1 VQPIIQTIRPSGA
14 RKWLKRLGLVVF
26 VFVVGI
32 FGVYWTVQHKFDDKI
47 FSVETA
53 PQEDVAV
60 VFGAGLKFKDWP
72 GDFLRDRILIALELY
87 KEGKVGKIMM
97 SGDSADLSHDEVR
110 AMVNFAVTQGI
121 GEENLILDPLGL
133 STLDTCVRLKN
144 VFNID
149 RAVLVTQSAHLGRA
163 MYVCN
168 KTGVDAVGVASDLS
182 ASSGMW
188 KFRTREFFA
197 SLAAWW
203 GLK

>member
-14 RKWLKRLGLVVF
+14 RKWLRRLGLVVF
-26 VFVVGI
+26 VFIVAV
-32 FGVYWTVQHKFDDKI
+32 FFVYWTVQHKFDDKI
-47 FSVETA
+47 YLLDAA
-53 PQEDVAV
+53 PNESLAV

-72 GDFLRDRILIALELY
+72 GDFLRDRILIAMELY

-97 SGDSADLSHDEVR
+97 SGDSADLSHDEVK

-133 STLDTCVRLKN
+133 STFDTCSRLKN
-144 VFNID
+144 VFKID

-168 KTGVDAVGVASDLS
+168 KLGVDAVGVASDLS
-182 ASSGMW
+182 VYPNMW
-188 KFRTREFFA
+188 KFRAREFFA

-203 GLK
+203 EL